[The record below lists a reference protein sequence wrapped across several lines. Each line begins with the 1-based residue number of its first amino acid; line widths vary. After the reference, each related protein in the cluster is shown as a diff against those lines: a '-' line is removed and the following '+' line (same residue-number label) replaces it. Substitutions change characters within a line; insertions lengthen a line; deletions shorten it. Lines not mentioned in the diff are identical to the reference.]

1 MQKLFVETIETVCHY
16 HYSPEQISVWT
27 CSSDNLER
35 WKDKLTKQYFI
46 IAEADNKIGGYASLE
61 NNDYVD
67 LLYIHKDY
75 QRQGIA
81 KKLYGEIEKE
91 ARQSGQAELTADV
104 SITARPFFE
113 KVGFRIVNRQTVVKQ
128 DIELMNYKMTR

>member
-35 WKDKLTKQYFI
+35 WKDKLAKQYFI
-46 IAEADNKIGGYASLE
+46 IAE
-61 NNDYVD
+61 
-67 LLYIHKDY
+67 
-75 QRQGIA
+75 
-81 KKLYGEIEKE
+81 
-91 ARQSGQAELTADV
+91 AELTADV

-128 DIELMNYKMTR
+128 DIELMNYKMTRQLT